1 MTKPVHIAVTGAAG
15 QISYALIFRLIAGD
29 LLGPEQPVVLRLLDV
44 PDALGSLQGVV
55 MEMVDCASP
64 LLQDVVV
71 TSDARTAFQDADLAF
86 LVGARPRTQGM
97 ERQDLLIVNAG
108 IFSEQGRALNDAA
121 KRTIKVLVV
130 GNPANTNAL
139 IAMTNAPTLPPD
151 AFSAMTRLDHNRAL
165 SHLAGRCACSVRDV
179 RKITIWG
186 NHSTTQFPD
195 LRHATVRGRPAMEL
209 VGQEWYEQEF
219 IQTVQRRGATVI
231 EARGKSSAASAANAA
246 IDHMRTWLFGTPPDD
261 WASMAI
267 PCKGDYGMSEGV
279 VFSFPVTVRDG
290 KWEVVR
296 GLKLDEFSQS
306 RLRLTEGE
314 LLREREM
321 IAHLL

>member
-1 MTKPVHIAVTGAAG
+1 
-15 QISYALIFRLIAGD
+15 
-29 LLGPEQPVVLRLLDV
+29 
-44 PDALGSLQGVV
+44 
-55 MEMVDCASP
+55 
-64 LLQDVVV
+64 
-71 TSDARTAFQDADLAF
+71 
-86 LVGARPRTQGM
+86 M

-108 IFSEQGRALNDAA
+108 IFSEQGRALNDTA
-121 KRTIKVLVV
+121 KPSIKVLVD

-139 IAMTNAPTLPPD
+139 IAMTNAPTLPPE

-165 SHLAGRCACSVRDV
+165 SHLAARCGGSVRDV
-179 RKITIWG
+179 RKVTIWG

-195 LRHATVRGRPAMEL
+195 LSHATVRGRPAIEL

-261 WASMAI
+261 WVSMAI
-267 PCKGDYGMSEGV
+267 PCKGEYGMSEGV

-306 RLRLTEGE
+306 RLRLTERE
-314 LLREREM
+314 LLTEREM